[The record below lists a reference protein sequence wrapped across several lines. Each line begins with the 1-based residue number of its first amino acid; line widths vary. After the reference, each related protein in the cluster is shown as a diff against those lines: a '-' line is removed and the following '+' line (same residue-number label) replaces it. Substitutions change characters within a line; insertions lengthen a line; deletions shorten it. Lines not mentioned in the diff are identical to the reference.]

1 MFKSAKRKK
10 SHGFTLAEV
19 LIVVAI
25 IGVLLAIAVPN
36 VIGYYRSL
44 KLTELDDSARSIF
57 VAAQNRLTALKSA
70 GANLYALSTVEVNEK
85 PDPGVGTGRFLAVTS
100 AQADSLASLVP
111 GGSIESQLHDN
122 HYVVEIDAKTGAVYA
137 VWYWEKEDFDYTNE
151 SYDKVKPEK
160 DKRLDAGRMVGYYG
174 GTYIERPNIGQ
185 TPLPSAQ
192 MINAE
197 ELALTITVPGAG
209 FTGTHISIKTTIT
222 LINGSEECKI
232 IEDADLKFET
242 LSGDYTG
249 TIALDTLDSR
259 KYTAANSANNFETG
273 NMGKPFKQ
281 WVETIT
287 GSGTYKIAPG
297 ANFNIEVKVT
307 AVDSTSGKDHVDYL
321 PQYIYWTD
329 VNGLFESVDEATGTA
344 HIAYGR
350 HLQNLDTATSGVTS
364 SITAAEQ
371 VRDIDFGATGGEA
384 VYSWHDTYSG
394 GSFTAITNNNLTS
407 YNGGTKEIR
416 NLNAVPHSGT
426 EQGAGLFGN
435 VTGTLAITN
444 TYLVDARA
452 SGSSLAAGTLVGIM
466 DGNVKIDGCRSWLS
480 NPEINAAGEP
490 TVTYV
495 SGGQYDGGFVGVVF
509 DNKSVTI
516 TGSFASTVVN
526 GTTGAG
532 GLVGAIRANN
542 GRVTVENSYAAGYLS
557 GGHSVGGL
565 VGGSNGS
572 VTVTDSYAAGIIA
585 RVDGTNLQVAGITPH
600 GNGST
605 IRNSYAA
612 VRYVTSGISGATVY
626 GVAASGATGTSAFY
640 IEQSGVTYT
649 TGYGDAKTSDEIK
662 TALSSAQWSTTSGD
676 THAYGLTSETTG
688 LRGKDYPYPMLF
700 VTDST
705 GTPTTAVLPH
715 HGDWLEETASASALC
730 YYEQFG
736 SKYQVWG
743 YVADSA
749 GTLNPVNTLEKG
761 TAGSGPFATK
771 DGYCVVVERGQT
783 APTEVT
789 VTEGATTK
797 TYSVNAT
804 ALATDVTVNT
814 AQYDLYAIDG
824 LFNTSSGIKIDD
836 DYYRKITV
844 DTTDYW
850 FNPFFACEIQTTAPA
865 DMETP
870 QAKEGTND
878 LDPDKVE
885 TDNFNG
891 KVIIRT
897 ARQLANM
904 AKATGSNFETTDT
917 AQQTAQKRA
926 YVQLL
931 DIDYALYKGTD
942 LTVGKSSTAPQFPAA
957 LNDSGGSYVGGKFI
971 IRNLYIGED
980 TTATKKGTGL
990 FGNTKGTLSNIRL
1003 VNVSVESSSEYVGAL
1018 AGRYQGSAPVTDCGV
1033 YVDET
1038 SKPSSVGGT
1047 AYEEFMVKQTDDQ
1060 NSTGGLIGSV
1070 KSGTTLTNCFAAVK
1084 VSGYDE
1090 VGGLIGKISG
1100 DDSST
1105 LTNCYSGGHTGYIDG
1120 GTYKGGEY
1128 NPADAN
1134 VSGDA
1139 TSGKQVGGLIGY
1151 VSGNGTVTL
1160 SGVNYS
1166 TCSVSG
1172 ASGHA
1177 NEIGLLIGTVENTAT
1192 VDATGST
1199 AYATGKAFDKDGND
1213 LTPRTETP
1221 YLTTPAP
1228 SSPTG
1233 VTITAY
1239 PYDDALYVTSGGT
1252 KTAKNYPYLTGT
1264 DAAGN
1269 YLPHYGDWKE

>member
-70 GANLYALSTVEVNEK
+70 GTDLYGLSTQEIEVTLLDNAK
-85 PDPGVGTGRFLAVTS
+85 FKVRAVT
-100 AQADSLASLVP
+100 DTNKLASLVP

-122 HYVVEIDAKTGAVYA
+122 NYAVEIDPKTGAVFA
-137 VWYWEKEDFDYTNE
+137 VWYWEKENTHNE
-151 SYDKVKPEK
+151 ANYKMEDVTR
-160 DKRLDAGRMVGYYG
+160 DKRLKEMVGYYG

-197 ELALTITVPGAG
+197 ELALTITVPGDG
-209 FTGTHISIKTTIT
+209 FTGTHRSIKTTIT
-222 LINGSEECKI
+222 LINGSKECKI
-232 IEDADLKFET
+232 IEDANLKFDT
-242 LSGDYTG
+242 RSGDYTG
-249 TIALDTLDSR
+249 TIVLDTLDGS
-259 KYTAANSANNFETG
+259 KYTAANTAKNFETG
-273 NMGKPFKQ
+273 NMGKPFKE
-281 WVETIT
+281 WVKDPLNTSKCI
-287 GSGTYKIAPG
+287 IAPG

-329 VNGLFESVDEATGTA
+329 VNGLFASVEEDPVTGEPVTA

-350 HLQNLDTATSGVTS
+350 HLQNLDTATSGVVG
-364 SITAAEQ
+364 SITGAKQ
-371 VRDIDFGATGGEA
+371 VRDIDFDTTGGEA
-384 VYSWHDTYSG
+384 VYSWYDTYLTG
-394 GSFTAITNNNLTS
+394 GDQRKFTPITNSNLDAYDGDSHTIS
-407 YNGGTKEIR
+407 ELLININDNGVGLFKGTKAALSRIR
-416 NLNAVPHSGT
+416 LVNAT
-426 EQGAGLFGN
+426 
-435 VTGTLAITN
+435 VTGGDLT
-444 TYLVDARA
+444 
-452 SGSSLAAGTLVGIM
+452 GTLVGSYSGTTIT
-466 DGNVKIDGCRSWLS
+466 DCGAYVDEASK
-480 NPEINAAGEP
+480 PAGVTWFAYDHY
-490 TVTYV
+490 TVTGSNNVPPASPNGV
-495 SGGQYDGGFVGVVF
+495 S
-509 DNKSVTI
+509 I
-516 TGSFASTVVN
+516 
-526 GTTGAG
+526 G
-532 GLVGAIRANN
+532 GLVGGISSTA
-542 GRVTVENSYAAGYLS
+542 TLS
-557 GGHSVGGL
+557 GCFASVKVLGDNCVGGL
-565 VGGSNGS
+565 VGNILSGNSTFTNCYSGGHTINGS
-572 VTVTDSYAAGIIA
+572 YDADANVTGSSDVGGLVGL
-585 RVDGTNLQVAGITPH
+585 VD
-600 GNGST
+600 
-605 IRNSYAA
+605 NS
-612 VRYVTSGISGATVY
+612 SGATLTLDGINYSTCSVKTT
-626 GVAASGATGTSAFY
+626 GSALTSVGLLVGGDTGTVTNNGATYATGEAFDSSGKVDAANIRNEVAFLGTDRGSNTVSDFATHKY
-640 IEQSGVTYT
+640 DNTLSG
-649 TGYGDAKTSDEIK
+649 
-662 TALSSAQWSTTSGD
+662 
-676 THAYGLTSETTG
+676 
-688 LRGKDYPYPMLF
+688 DYPYDTNLSEHYGDWIE
-700 VTDST
+700 DSPAANSFGYYDNGGGT
-705 GTPTTAVLPH
+705 FGFWGYIVDAAGTPVFTNSL
-715 HGDWLEETASASALC
+715 
-730 YYEQFG
+730 
-736 SKYQVWG
+736 QVG
-743 YVADSA
+743 V
-749 GTLNPVNTLEKG
+749 P
-761 TAGSGPFATK
+761 GSGDCATE
-771 DGYCVVVERGQT
+771 DGYCIAVEHDAAAPADGASYTVVTPAVATG
-783 APTEVT
+783 VT
-789 VTEGATTK
+789 VDTSGK
-797 TYSVNAT
+797 T
-804 ALATDVTVNT
+804 
-814 AQYDLYAIDG
+814 YDLY
-824 LFNTSSGIKIDD
+824 KID
-836 DYYRKITV
+836 TSGFTA
-844 DTTDYW
+844 TTDYYSEITVGATNYY
-850 FNPFFACEIQTTAPA
+850 FNPFFACEVIQKAAGSTAPT
-865 DMETP
+865 DP
-870 QAKEGTND
+870 QEKMVGGTTY
-878 LDPDKVE
+878 PEK
-885 TDNFNG
+885 T
-891 KVIIRT
+891 VIIRT

-931 DIDYALYKGTD
+931 DIDYALYTGTD
-942 LTVGKSSTAPQFPAA
+942 LTVGNSSTGTRQTPAA

-980 TTATKKGTGL
+980 TSATKKGTGL

-1105 LTNCYSGGHTGYIDG
+1105 LTNCYSGGHTGYIDS

-1151 VSGNGTVTL
+1151 VSGSGTVTL